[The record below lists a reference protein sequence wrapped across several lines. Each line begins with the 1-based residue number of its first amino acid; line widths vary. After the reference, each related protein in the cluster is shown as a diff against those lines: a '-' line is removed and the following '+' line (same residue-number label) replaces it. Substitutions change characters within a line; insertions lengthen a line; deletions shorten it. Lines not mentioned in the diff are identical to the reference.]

1 MMATFLCRN
10 LPAVFLLSLGLFV
23 EAQTPTGRKSP
34 PLAEAA
40 PRSVGMSA
48 ERLARIDTL
57 CRKAVADG
65 DVPGVLALVARHG
78 KIVYYKAFGLADNA
92 SNRELKRD
100 DIFRLAS
107 QTKAITATAVMMLW
121 EEGKFRL
128 DDPISQ
134 YLPEFKNPQVLK
146 TFDAAGTNYTAEP
159 AKSEITIRQL
169 LDHTS
174 GLGYGA
180 IDGDERFRAIYRK
193 AGIIDAFTTQAV
205 TLAENEAKLARLP
218 LHHNPGEHWTYS
230 EGLDVLAR
238 FVEVMSGLPFDQ
250 FLRQRLLDPLGM
262 TDTWF
267 YLPEDRAARLVAVET
282 KKDGRWVR
290 EPSTFYD
297 PDYPIKGARTFFSGG
312 AGLSGTARDYATFL
326 QMYLN
331 GGELN
336 GRRFLSRTTVDTILA
351 NQTGDLM
358 SGPNGERY
366 YGLAFGVLTPAGAAR
381 GGKGSAGTFEW
392 GGYFNTQYFA
402 DPKEKLIGVLMKQT
416 SGPTTDKTADLFR
429 QLVMQAVGD

>member
-1 MMATFLCRN
+1 
-10 LPAVFLLSLGLFV
+10 
-23 EAQTPTGRKSP
+23 
-34 PLAEAA
+34 
-40 PRSVGMSA
+40 
-48 ERLARIDTL
+48 
-57 CRKAVADG
+57 
-65 DVPGVLALVARHG
+65 
-78 KIVYYKAFGLADNA
+78 
-92 SNRELKRD
+92 
-100 DIFRLAS
+100 
-107 QTKAITATAVMMLW
+107 
-121 EEGKFRL
+121 
-128 DDPISQ
+128 
-134 YLPEFKNPQVLK
+134 
-146 TFDAAGTNYTAEP
+146 
-159 AKSEITIRQL
+159 
-169 LDHTS
+169 
-174 GLGYGA
+174 
-180 IDGDERFRAIYRK
+180 
-193 AGIIDAFTTQAV
+193 
-205 TLAENEAKLARLP
+205 
-218 LHHNPGEHWTYS
+218 
-230 EGLDVLAR
+230 
-238 FVEVMSGLPFDQ
+238 
-250 FLRQRLLDPLGM
+250 
-262 TDTWF
+262 
-267 YLPEDRAARLVAVET
+267 VET